1 MHSLVH
7 QIFTFEIQIKKVNK
21 KVITYFYDALFLLN
35 TKVHVLIRK
44 YFLIYFYL
52 NSDVWDDCL
61 QNIEMLFLAQL
72 DHECSVIT

>member
-1 MHSLVH
+1 LPFAIMHSLVH
-7 QIFTFEIQIKKVNK
+7 QIFTFQIQIKKVNK

-52 NSDVWDDCL
+52 NSDV
-61 QNIEMLFLAQL
+61 NFLCGQ
-72 DHECSVIT
+72 HNH